1 MWTSTELD
9 ALAKLYD
16 TKFDSNLDD
25 VLYQDEIDSIKQ
37 NGTTWGNLRNRMI
50 IPMHNRSVIPF
61 YINNQVTLSLA

>member
-1 MWTSTELD
+1 MWTSTELE

-37 NGTTWGNLRNRMI
+37 NGTTWDNLRNRII
-50 IPMHNRSVIPF
+50 IPMHNRSVISL
-61 YINNQVTLSLA
+61 YIENQLRLCLA

>member
-1 MWTSTELD
+1 MWTTTELE

-37 NGTTWGNLRNRMI
+37 NGTTWSNLRNRLI
-50 IPMHNRSVIPF
+50 IPMHTRSVMLNHID
-61 YINNQVTLSLA
+61 V

>member
-37 NGTTWGNLRNRMI
+37 NGTTWDNLRNRMI
-50 IPMHNRSVIPF
+50 IPMHNRSVISF
-61 YINNQVTLSLA
+61 FIDNQERLCLA

>member
-50 IPMHNRSVIPF
+50 IPMHNRSVISL
-61 YINNQVTLSLA
+61 YIDNPVRLCSA

>member
-1 MWTSTELD
+1 MWTSTELE

-37 NGTTWGNLRNRMI
+37 NGTTWDNLQNRMI
-50 IPMHNRSVIPF
+50 IPMHNRSVISL
-61 YINNQVTLSLA
+61 YIDNQERLCLA

>member
-1 MWTSTELD
+1 MWTTTELE

-37 NGTTWGNLRNRMI
+37 NGTTWSNLRNRLI
-50 IPMHNRSVIPF
+50 IPMHTRSVISH
-61 YINNQVTLSLA
+61 YIDE